1 MKVKARPRN
10 PAMNP
15 IVILVVQTLNKY
27 TRFDQSFSH
36 IYHIYSHMVGVA
48 EAVMAAVA
56 QIVTMAGAAV
66 ATEAM
71 AVKVARVT
79 ETTLV
84 SVGDTINAVDTI
96 EGEAHTETIS
106 GQCSNLL

>member
-1 MKVKARPRN
+1 
-10 PAMNP
+10 MNP
-15 IVILVVQTLNKY
+15 IAIPVVQTLNKC
-27 TRFDQSFSH
+27 TLFDQSFSH

-48 EAVMAAVA
+48 EAVMAVA

>member
-56 QIVTMAGAAV
+56 QIVTMAV

-84 SVGDTINAVDTI
+84 SVGDSINAVDTI